1 MEEAVKVSIEYCVPC
16 GYTDRAFGLA
26 QELLNK
32 YVSHIEELTLIP
44 SGNGLYEVIV
54 DEELVF
60 SKKEVER
67 FPEDGEIAGLFEEKT
82 NATPAQA

>member
-16 GYTDRAFGLA
+16 GYTDRAFSQA
-26 QELLNK
+26 QELLQK

-60 SKKEVER
+60 SKKELDR
-67 FPEDGEIAGLFEEKT
+67 FPKDGEIASLFEEKT
-82 NATPAQA
+82 KAEPAST